1 MVLGK
6 KTKKVAI
13 KHLKYTV
20 FIGSTLILPKIN
32 G

>member
-6 KTKKVAI
+6 KEKVAI